1 MGSLI
6 IFITV
11 IGKSD
16 LSLMFLF
23 TENYSF
29 GEEHVIAEKIKE
41 SIEELT
47 PLAGEVCF
55 HWQCN
60 LLPALNWFEPHDN
73 QRNIISRA

>member
-41 SIEELT
+41 SVEELT

-55 HWQCN
+55 HW
-60 LLPALNWFEPHDN
+60 
-73 QRNIISRA
+73 